1 MNLLHTLFPAH
12 LPPLMGGLLIGLASI
27 MMLLGL
33 GRIAGISGITFG
45 LIDRP
50 NWNRDNLWRA
60 GFVLGLVL
68 AGWLWTHAG
77 HGPMAPARPQH
88 TLLLVLSGL
97 LVGWGTS
104 LGSGCTSG
112 HGVCGLGRLSVR
124 SLVAVLTFM
133 GTGAITVYVSRH
145 LWSL

>member
-12 LPPLMGGLLIGLASI
+12 VHPLMGGLLIGLASI

-45 LIDRP
+45 LMDRP

-60 GFVLGLVL
+60 GFVLGLVM
-68 AGWLWTHAG
+68 AGWLWSHAG
-77 HGPMAPARPQH
+77 HGPMAPARPQN
-88 TLLLVLSGL
+88 TLLLIISGL

-124 SLVAVLTFM
+124 SLAAVLTFM
-133 GTGAITVYVSRH
+133 GTGAITVYASRH